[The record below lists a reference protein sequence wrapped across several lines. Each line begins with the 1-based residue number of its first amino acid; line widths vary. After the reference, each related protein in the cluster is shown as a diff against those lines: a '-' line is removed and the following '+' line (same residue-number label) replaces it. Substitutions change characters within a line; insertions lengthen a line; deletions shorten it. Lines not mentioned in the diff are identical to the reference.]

1 MTGFVFFCVINK
13 IISYL
18 TKAEKK
24 SFNKKINI
32 KVIKNFGGGIYIPYY
47 FCLDEN
53 EIKIFK
59 NKFLLTELKNNFFDF
74 VLLFID

>member
-1 MTGFVFFCVINK
+1 MTECVFFCDITK
-13 IISYL
+13 IIAYL

-24 SFNKKINI
+24 SFNKTINI
-32 KVIKNFGGGIYIPYY
+32 KVIKNFGRGIYIPYY

-59 NKFLLTELKNNFFDF
+59 KKFLLTEIKNKFFDF
-74 VLLFID
+74 DLVIID

>member
-1 MTGFVFFCVINK
+1 MKVFVFFCVINK
-13 IISYL
+13 IISFL

-24 SFNKKINI
+24 SFNKTINI
-32 KVIKNFGGGIYIPYY
+32 KVIKNLGGGIYIPYY

-59 NKFLLTELKNNFFDF
+59 KKFLLTEIKNKFFDF
-74 VLLFID
+74 DLVIID